1 MKLVA
6 RIHAFHKWL
15 YETCQL
21 GFTHLAPKSR
31 PEREN
36 EKPWKVPWEPGLPQ
50 QCRCCTSRD
59 DLVWY
64 EQAYIWQCAYCGQRY
79 HPRIDITEKRP
90 VVHPQAPILR
100 SEKIPAVPPV
110 QGVVVKPAFR
120 TGQLS
125 FLHSRDMLAYSTERS
140 PNGLPRLEWKNGTR
154 IDTGQLQ
161 ALTKEEKE
169 TLDYLLKKER
179 RTG

>member
-1 MKLVA
+1 MMKLAA

-21 GFTHLAPKSR
+21 GLAHLAPKSR
-31 PEREN
+31 PVREN
-36 EKPWKVPWEPGLPQ
+36 EKAWKVPWEPGLPQ
-50 QCRCCTSRD
+50 HCSCCTSRD

-64 EQAYIWQCAYCGQRY
+64 EKAYIWQCAYCGQRY

-90 VVHPQAPILR
+90 VVR
-100 SEKIPAVPPV
+100 VPMPDA
-110 QGVVVKPAFR
+110 QPRPLVKPTFK

-125 FLHSRDMLAYSTERS
+125 FLHDRHVIVNGTERL
-140 PNGLPRLEWKNGTR
+140 PNGLPRLEWRNGER
-154 IDTGQLQ
+154 IDTGQLKP
-161 ALTKEEKE
+161 LTPHERE
-169 TLDYLLKKER
+169 LLMDIFQEDR